1 MVCTTP
7 LKVDKANISSS
18 EAPVVQALVARPESK
33 VPDDTLVD
41 DDPDLLNFTI
51 VESGIACSMSS
62 LLQMC

>member
-51 VESGIACSMSS
+51 VEYGIACSMSS

>member
-1 MVCTTP
+1 
-7 LKVDKANISSS
+7 VDKANISSS